1 MIFSL
6 LRRRRQGQDIE
17 PLYGAMM
24 TNALNPKLFLNA
36 GLLDTFEGRFESVA
50 LHAALLLRRLRQ
62 LPAPAGDM
70 AQEIVDR
77 IFDGLDAA
85 MRETG
90 ISDVG
95 VPKRIKTFAKGFY
108 GRIEAYS
115 TALDAGDRAALA
127 AALSRNAC
135 DGTDAHPALVS
146 YVERS
151 AAMLET
157 ASLDQFVAGH
167 MPVAEVVP

>member
-24 TNALNPKLFLNA
+24 TNALNPKLFISA
-36 GLLDTFEGRFESVA
+36 GLHDTFEGRFESVA
-50 LHAALLLRRLRQ
+50 LHAALLLRRLKQ
-62 LPAPAGDM
+62 LPHPAEEI

-85 MRETG
+85 MRESG

-95 VPKRIKTFAKGFY
+95 VPKRMKTFAKGFY
-108 GRIEAYS
+108 GRLEAYS
-115 TALDAGDRAALA
+115 AALDARDNEALA

-135 DGTDAHPALVS
+135 DGATANPALIA
-146 YVERS
+146 YVTQS
-151 AAMLET
+151 AEAL
-157 ASLDQFVAGH
+157 AAAPLDAFVAGR
-167 MPVAEVVP
+167 MPVVEVRA